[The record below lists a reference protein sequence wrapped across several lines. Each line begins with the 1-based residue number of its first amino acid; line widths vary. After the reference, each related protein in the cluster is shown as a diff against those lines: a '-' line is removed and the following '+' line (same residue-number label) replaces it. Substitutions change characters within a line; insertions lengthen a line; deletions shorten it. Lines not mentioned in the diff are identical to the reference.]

1 MEARAF
7 LRAKILSLAARA
19 RRLAQVDYASVGI
32 RPQDLPYAPSPAH
45 FQAANDRLAAID
57 GEIERRLRALQQT
70 WEHAPLERVLHGA
83 ALVEREIDRARR
95 AWGLFFEVFSQR
107 GRRLRPS
114 AGRARRDRRRLL
126 CGGDARGAGPAP
138 RLEAEAADLYQGSH
152 SPARGGTASSSAGCS
167 ARRTRSR

>member
-83 ALVEREIDRARR
+83 ALVEREIDRAR
-95 AWGLFFEVFSQR
+95 
-107 GRRLRPS
+107 
-114 AGRARRDRRRLL
+114 
-126 CGGDARGAGPAP
+126 
-138 RLEAEAADLYQGSH
+138 LYQGSH